1 MAISIKKSHA
11 KIAIAIMLV
20 AALWGNRIYMN
31 LRSADPILPGWE
43 EYDHAKFEERLAAGE
58 PMMVEVYAS
67 WCPTCLKQHE
77 AFEELDKAGKA
88 PEIRAI
94 RVDFDRDIAFRNKYD
109 LHYTGTLMLFKDGD
123 YIAEGP
129 GLTSAKQIADFVRF
143 HFPSS

>member
-31 LRSADPILPGWE
+31 FRSADPILPGWE

-77 AFEELDKAGKA
+77 AFEELDKAGEA

-109 LHYTGTLMLFKDGD
+109 LHYTGTLMLFKDGE

-143 HFPSS
+143 HFPNS